1 MYHRS
6 EMEVSQVRNIVIE
19 RPLYEQDQLRRDLE
33 YEKPKKSLCPSPCD
47 SKEVTLKKVIS
58 SRVPV
63 IEWLSHY
70 NWKHDL
76 MSDIVSGITV
86 AIMHIPQGMAYALLA
101 NVPAIVGIYMAFFPV
116 LVYFIF
122 GTSRHNSMGTFAVVC
137 LMTGKAVL
145 EHSDPVYFRSL
156 DTIPMSLNTSTGYSP
171 MQVAS
176 TVTFTVAMF
185 QIAMHILKLGAVSA
199 VLSETLVS
207 GFTTGAAI
215 QVTVSQFKDLL
226 GLRIPKFKGYF
237 VVYQTLHAIAENI
250 GSANTAA
257 LIISAVTISVTS
269 FNNEVL
275 KPLVAKRS
283 VFPIPIELIAV
294 VLGSTVSYYC
304 NLADNYGVRVVG
316 DIPQGLPSPELPQFA
331 LIPAVIVDGLTIA
344 IVSYA
349 VTLSMA
355 LIFAQKL
362 NYEIDSNQELLALGL
377 SNIVGSCFHCV
388 SICASLSRSLIQQV
402 VGGKTQ
408 VVSLVSCSILVV
420 ILLWIGPFFEPLPKS
435 VLASVIVVALKG
447 MLLQVKDLVRFW
459 KLSKMDA
466 LIWLIT
472 CLSVVVIGIDIGLLA
487 GVAVSLVA
495 ILALNFRP
503 YVCLLGRV
511 PSTDM
516 YVDLSRYRQ
525 AKQIDGVK
533 IFQYSGGINFA
544 TRNIFKASLY
554 ELIELNPQKEL
565 AYRTKLA
572 QKLENGEDLPKEN
585 DVHKITKLKQKVNFN
600 MKCVIL
606 DFSMVSYIDPSG
618 ISMMKTVVEGFKK
631 LDISVY
637 VCGCNDPVYDMME
650 KCELI
655 KTLKPSLRVFQSI
668 HDAVNCS
675 SSLFGIALDGGHI

>member
-1 MYHRS
+1 
-6 EMEVSQVRNIVIE
+6 MEDLHVRQIVIE
-19 RPLYEQDQLRRDLE
+19 RPLYEQDQLRKDFQ
-33 YEKPKKSLCPSPCD
+33 YEKPKKSLCPSQCD
-47 SKEVTLKKVIS
+47 PKEVTLKKVIS

-70 NWKHDL
+70 NWKNDL
-76 MSDIVSGITV
+76 MSDVVSGITV

-101 NVPAIVGIYMAFFPV
+101 NVPPIVGIYMAFFPV
-116 LVYFIF
+116 LVYFVF
-122 GTSRHNSMGTFAVVC
+122 GTSRHNSMGTFAIVC

-145 EHSDPVYFRSL
+145 EHSDPMYFRSL
-156 DTIPMSLNTSTGYSP
+156 DRIPMYLNTSTGYSP
-171 MQVAS
+171 IQVAS

-185 QIAMHILKLGAVSA
+185 QIAMHILSLGAVSA
-199 VLSETLVS
+199 LLSETLVS

-215 QVTVSQFKDLL
+215 QVTVSQLKDLL

-237 VVYQTLHAIAENI
+237 VVYQTLHAIVENI
-250 GSANTAA
+250 GSANMAA

-275 KPLVAKRS
+275 KPIVAKRS

-294 VLGSTVSYYC
+294 VLGSLVSYYC
-304 NLADNYGVRVVG
+304 NLAENYGVKVVG
-316 DIPQGLPSPELPQFA
+316 DIPQGLPSPELPQFG

-362 NYEIDSNQELLALGL
+362 NYEVDSNQELLALGL

-420 ILLWIGPFFEPLPKS
+420 ILLWIGKYFEPLPKS

-447 MLLQVKDLVRFW
+447 MLLQVKDFWRFW

-466 LIWLIT
+466 LIWLVS
-472 CLSVVVIGIDIGLLA
+472 CLTVVVIGIDIGLLA

-495 ILALNFRP
+495 IFAFNFRP

-516 YVDLSRYRQ
+516 YVDMNRYKQ
-525 AKQIDGVK
+525 AKPIDGIK

-544 TRNIFKASLY
+544 TRNLFRTSLY
-554 ELIELNPQKEL
+554 QLIELDPQKEL

-572 QKLENGEDLPKEN
+572 QKLQNGEDSPKKN
-585 DVHKITKLKQKVNFN
+585 DVHKITKLKGKVNFN
-600 MKCVIL
+600 MKCIIL
-606 DFSMVSYIDPSG
+606 DFSAVSYIDPSG
-618 ISMMKTVVEGFKK
+618 ISMMKIITESFKK

-637 VCGCNDPVYDMME
+637 VCGCSDPVYDLME

-668 HDAVNCS
+668 HDAVKCS
-675 SSLFGIALDGGHI
+675 SSLFGIELESGHI

>member
-1 MYHRS
+1 
-6 EMEVSQVRNIVIE
+6 
-19 RPLYEQDQLRRDLE
+19 
-33 YEKPKKSLCPSPCD
+33 
-47 SKEVTLKKVIS
+47 
-58 SRVPV
+58 
-63 IEWLSHY
+63 
-70 NWKHDL
+70 
-76 MSDIVSGITV
+76 
-86 AIMHIPQGMAYALLA
+86 
-101 NVPAIVGIYMAFFPV
+101 
-116 LVYFIF
+116 
-122 GTSRHNSMGTFAVVC
+122 
-137 LMTGKAVL
+137 
-145 EHSDPVYFRSL
+145 
-156 DTIPMSLNTSTGYSP
+156 
-171 MQVAS
+171 
-176 TVTFTVAMF
+176 
-185 QIAMHILKLGAVSA
+185 MHILKLGAVSA

>member
-1 MYHRS
+1 MYAFPLAAS
-6 EMEVSQVRNIVIE
+6 GTVNNIMSLLQQLNVIQ
-19 RPLYEQDQLRRDLE
+19 YFFTV
-33 YEKPKKSLCPSPCD
+33 CPSPCD